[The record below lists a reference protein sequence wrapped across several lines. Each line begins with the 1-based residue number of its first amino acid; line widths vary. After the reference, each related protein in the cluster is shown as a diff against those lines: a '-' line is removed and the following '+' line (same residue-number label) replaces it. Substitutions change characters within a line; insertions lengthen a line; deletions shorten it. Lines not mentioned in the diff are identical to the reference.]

1 MKRIFV
7 LVGALLMITMMI
19 PQAQAAGWKTYKDPE
34 GRFSIDHPSDWESMS
49 FIGILR

>member
-49 FIGILR
+49 FLEF